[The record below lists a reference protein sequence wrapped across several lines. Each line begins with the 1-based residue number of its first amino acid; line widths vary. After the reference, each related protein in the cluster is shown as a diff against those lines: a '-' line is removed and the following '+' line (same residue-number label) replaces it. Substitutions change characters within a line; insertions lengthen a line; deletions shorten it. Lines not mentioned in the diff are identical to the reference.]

1 MLFRSGIINM
11 TSNIKVGDYLQG
23 GVQIASIVPKE
34 DSKFN
39 VEVYINNQNFGEIKE
54 GQDVVIELAS
64 LPGSEYGYINSTLE
78 NISVDA
84 KVSQKEG
91 TSYYTATCSIDET
104 TLKNKKGESIDI
116 KNGMLAQVRVVNR
129 KVSYLRYFLEK
140 IDILD

>member
-1 MLFRSGIINM
+1 MVTTAIDCIISAPIP
-11 TSNIKVGDYLQG
+11 TP
-23 GVQIASIVPKE
+23 IAIVDKPSIVV
-34 DSKFN
+34 N
-39 VEVYINNQNFGEIKE
+39 
-54 GQDVVIELAS
+54 ELAS